1 LIILFSESTDVAMKE
16 DLDLSVT
23 PPDDNVNQR
32 PGFTSEN
39 FKIELQ
45 GIPKFFGAAQV
56 LSFIAGFQMPGSS

>member
-1 LIILFSESTDVAMKE
+1 MLGLSDSTDVAMKE
-16 DLDLSVT
+16 VSNVGETLPESDLGETLPEEDI
-23 PPDDNVNQR
+23 NQR

-56 LSFIAGFQMPGSS
+56 